1 VSRVAVYGAPIVR
14 WGKGDR
20 SMTTK
25 IQAFIPA
32 LFQSSTR
39 VANRPLPELDSDKP
53 LDLVTLAATVLA
65 VLVVGLIAAL
75 MGMT

>member
-1 VSRVAVYGAPIVR
+1 
-14 WGKGDR
+14 
-20 SMTTK
+20 MTTK

-32 LFQSSTR
+32 LFQSGSR
-39 VANRPLPELDSDKP
+39 VANQPLPGLDSDKP
-53 LDLVTLAATVLA
+53 LDLVTFAATALA